1 MHDARRINALML
13 ETKAGRRAV
22 RAGIF
27 IDWCSAGDLA
37 AWAGARYEVGD
48 NAGDM
53 LYPSMMFRLNGIDPE
68 KAGDAWRI
76 IPALMEKA
84 EAAGTHRF
92 PRKAAIVRPQ
102 RSQIEWRVKF
112 SPIGSGDGTPGNGL
126 EAPHLTPREIHGP
139 LPPGNYVHFPPSGP
153 GVRQYFNLE
162 PPPPHPLR

>member
-27 IDWCSAGDLA
+27 IDCSGDGDLA
-37 AWAGARYEVGD
+37 ARAGARHEVGD
-48 NAGDM
+48 NAGSM

-68 KAGDAWRI
+68 KAGDAWRT

-84 EAAGTHRF
+84 EAAGTHHF

-102 RSQIEWRVKF
+102 R
-112 SPIGSGDGTPGNGL
+112 
-126 EAPHLTPREIHGP
+126 
-139 LPPGNYVHFPPSGP
+139 FPCRRRRDLQVSADP
-153 GVRQYFNLE
+153 GVARLQRAAVSDACSRS
-162 PPPPHPLR
+162 HR